1 MENSHHPP
9 RYSTSIVPES
19 SARQPTMS
27 FVNSSG
33 ISVQDI
39 TSSALKTSA
48 LFASDSDAFAGAPSA
63 DFERDLE
70 KQQQHHLA
78 QFLYYQG
85 LALQRQAF
93 LASND
98 NSDGVDNLFNN
109 VGTSPD
115 TLSSESLEDQLHDF
129 VTAES
134 FSESSVST
142 PSTPDL
148 LGTNI
153 NSLSGRNGYT
163 KDLACSPDQSTQPR
177 PVFGLSMSGNISSPR
192 NDGNMAQTGCQA
204 HDMGFQPTHF
214 SRHPYNGQVNMV
226 PDVTA
231 QAQYSLHRGE
241 ETPVQ
246 PFMFDA
252 ATSMVP
258 VSSSHAQ
265 AYAARNRSSSI
276 AVPYMNTFPQAMP
289 NVYMSSQP
297 ALYQSYAVQAVHG
310 SGLYDGSVAMPPDGG
325 YHQRTFSLPNN
336 NLSMAYGNPAVSLTE
351 YQRAQASIGVPESN
365 VAQGD
370 LQRTGSIGP
379 QRQEAQLRRTMP
391 YDRTGSSSS
400 RSSFSGGRVGGIQT
414 IRTPADS
421 AVASPVPVASRKE
434 SSSGATVIPEN
445 LKDVP
450 VNMIRNPHG
459 GGRGYVPGET
469 PEDPKKKHKCG
480 ICGRGFARLY
490 NLKVGCISRG
500 QSRMRR

>member
-1 MENSHHPP
+1 
-9 RYSTSIVPES
+9 
-19 SARQPTMS
+19 MS
-27 FVNSSG
+27 FVNPSG
-33 ISVQDI
+33 TPVQDI
-39 TSSALKTSA
+39 TSSALETSA
-48 LFASDSDAFAGAPSA
+48 LFSTDSDVFAGTPST

-98 NSDGVDNLFNN
+98 NSSAVDNLFNN

-134 FSESSVST
+134 FSVSSVST

-153 NSLSGRNGYT
+153 ISLSGRNGHP
-163 KDLACSPDQSTQPR
+163 KDLACSPDSSTQAR
-177 PVFGLSMSGNISSPR
+177 SVSGLSMSGNISSPR
-192 NDGNMAQTGCQA
+192 SDGHMAQTGFQPQ
-204 HDMGFQPTHF
+204 DMGFQATHF
-214 SRHPYNGQVNMV
+214 SRHPYNGQVKMI
-226 PDVTA
+226 PDVTP
-231 QAQYSLHRGE
+231 QAQYPLHRGE
-241 ETPVQ
+241 DTRVQ

-252 ATSMVP
+252 TTSMAP
-258 VSSSHAQ
+258 VSSHAE
-265 AYAARNRSSSI
+265 AYVARNRSSSI
-276 AVPYMNTFPQAMP
+276 AVPTMNTFPQAMS
-289 NVYMSSQP
+289 NVYMSGQP
-297 ALYQSYAVQAVHG
+297 AFYQPYAVQAMHG
-310 SGLYDGSVAMPPDGG
+310 ASVYDGSSEMPTDGG

-336 NLSMAYGNPAVSLTE
+336 NLSMAYGNPAISLSE
-351 YQRAQASIGVPESN
+351 YQLAQASIGVMQSN

-370 LQRTGSIGP
+370 LQRNGSIGT
-379 QRQEAQLRRTMP
+379 QRQEAQLHRTMP
-391 YDRTGSSSS
+391 YARIRPSSS
-400 RSSFSGGRVGGIQT
+400 RSSFSGDFAGGVQM

-421 AVASPVPVASRKE
+421 AAASPAPVASRKA
-434 SSSGATVIPEN
+434 SSSGSPTPGAIVIPEN

-490 NLKVGCISRG
+490 NLKVRCTSRRINEDATLTGCLL
-500 QSRMRR
+500 